1 MKTFTSVD
9 EYISS
14 FSGET
19 KNLLI
24 QLRET
29 IRKAAPEAEEKIS
42 YGMPAYKLKGVLVYF
57 AAWKNHIGFYPS
69 TSGVEAFKKE
79 LSTYNISKGTVQF
92 PLGKELPFGL
102 ISKIVQHRAHEN
114 VKKAEMK
121 KKK

>member
-1 MKTFTSVD
+1 MRTFASVD

-29 IRKAAPEAEEKIS
+29 IQMAAPGAEEKTS
-42 YGMPAYKLKGVLVYF
+42 YGMPVYKMKGVLVYF

-69 TSGVEAFKKE
+69 VSGIESFKRE
-79 LSTYNISKGTVQF
+79 LSAYPISKGTVQF
-92 PLGKELPFGL
+92 PLDKPLPLGL
-102 ISKIVQHRAHEN
+102 IEKIVQFRVYEN
-114 VKKAEMK
+114 LKKAELK
-121 KKK
+121 KKR

>member
-92 PLGKELPFGL
+92 PLDKQMPLDL
-102 ISKIVQHRAHEN
+102 ITKIVQHRAHEN
-114 VKKAEMK
+114 FKKAEMK